1 MMNRV
6 LLISALSGFA
16 CLVAGC
22 SISRQPEPAKVNST
36 VAERELR
43 ALYDAH
49 AWFDLRR
56 KLGGLNPLLYRGAV
70 AAVFAQRDEAERL
83 LRPVINNTPQSE
95 EALQACEFL
104 AHLYIQTGQYAR
116 LAADTQRRLKDFP
129 ERPEL
134 QRDQAALR
142 PLLALPDQ
150 VTARTGFAVLKHD
163 GGLFSPMSING
174 KPAAYFFDTGA
185 GVSAMS
191 ESEARRLGM
200 TIQDDTGKMGTST
213 GQQTSFR
220 TAVATELKWGAVE
233 LQNVSFAVF
242 RDDQE
247 PWKDLPE
254 GRRGL
259 IGIPA
264 LLAVQ
269 RIRWSHDGMLE
280 VGVSNHVT
288 AARKPN
294 LCFDDDQLIA
304 TLSCQGRDVW
314 TRLDTGAVDT
324 ELWLKFAEAF
334 PELLRTKGTKSFKE
348 MHGIGHA
355 EKTEAISLPNLSL
368 ALGGK
373 EVSLRPALVLLKQP
387 GPKRCLG
394 NVGMDLLKQ
403 APSFEIDFRTMTLE
417 LQSRR

>member
-6 LLISALSGFA
+6 LLISALWGFA

-22 SISRQPEPAKVNST
+22 SISRQPEPARVNST
-36 VAERELR
+36 AAERELT

-49 AWFDLRR
+49 SWFDLRG
-56 KLGGLNPLLYRGAV
+56 KLGGGNPALYRGAV

-83 LRPVINNTPQSE
+83 LRPIINNTPQSE
-95 EALQACEFL
+95 QAFQAYEFL

-116 LAADTQRRLKDFP
+116 LAADMERRLKDFP
-129 ERPEL
+129 ARTEL

-191 ESEARRLGM
+191 ESEARRPGM
-200 TIQDDTGKMGTST
+200 TIQNDTGKMGTST

-220 TAVATELKWGAVE
+220 TAVAAELKWGVVE
-233 LQNVSFAVF
+233 LRNVSFAVF

-269 RIRWSHDGMLE
+269 RIRWSRDGMLE
-280 VGVSNHVT
+280 VGASSRMVAAGSRTFVSTTIN
-288 AARKPN
+288 
-294 LCFDDDQLIA
+294 
-304 TLSCQGRDVW
+304 
-314 TRLDTGAVDT
+314 
-324 ELWLKFAEAF
+324 
-334 PELLRTKGTKSFKE
+334 
-348 MHGIGHA
+348 
-355 EKTEAISLPNLSL
+355 
-368 ALGGK
+368 
-373 EVSLRPALVLLKQP
+373 
-387 GPKRCLG
+387 
-394 NVGMDLLKQ
+394 
-403 APSFEIDFRTMTLE
+403 
-417 LQSRR
+417 